1 MSFDLVN
8 EFHTTFEVLT
18 RTQPNARVPEAKLR
32 FRLIEE
38 EFKELLD
45 AIKDVD
51 IVEVADALGD
61 IEYVTVGAAQVF
73 GYSEIV
79 TQKLLTLFEPEN
91 LEADLELMDLSTN
104 PLFSEEG
111 QREILDDIRT
121 DILTV
126 NDDRL
131 SSTLTTVLYLVRLA
145 GTYFKVDVPDVVAA
159 IHTSNMTKLGED
171 GKPIFREGDRKVLK
185 GPAYKTPTA
194 DIEFM
199 LFVDRENGL
208 VSDAEASE

>member
-1 MSFDLVN
+1 LSFDLVN

-18 RTQPNARVPEAKLR
+18 RTDPNARVPEAKLR

-79 TQKLLTLFEPEN
+79 STKLATLFDPER
-91 LEADLELMDLSTN
+91 LQADLDDMDLATN
-104 PLFSEEG
+104 PLLTAVG
-111 QREILDDIRT
+111 QKEILDDIRT

-131 SSTLTTVLYLVRLA
+131 SSTFTTILYLVRLA
-145 GTYFKVDVPDVVAA
+145 GVYYKVDVPDVVAA

-171 GKPIFREGDRKVLK
+171 GKPIFRAEDRKIMK
-185 GPAYKTPTA
+185 GENYKTPTES
-194 DIEFM
+194 IEFL
-199 LFVDRENGL
+199 LFRDRENA
-208 VSDAEASE
+208 DASE